1 MIFVDTSAF
10 LAIVNEKD
18 NNHIDA
24 KMFLDEIKNGKVRV
38 KKIITSDYIID
49 ETLTRIRYSAGHK
62 EAVKWGKDILASR
75 VVEKIEVGKE
85 LFELAWEIFETYKD
99 KKLSF
104 TDCTSFAFM
113 KKRGV
118 EKVFSFD
125 KDFENM
131 GFLLMPKTN
140 RFNNIGSI

>member
-18 NNHIDA
+18 NNHISA
-24 KMFLDEIKNGKVRV
+24 KTFLEGIKNGKVRV

-49 ETLTRIRYSAGHK
+49 ETLTRIRYSVGHK

-75 VVEKIEVGKE
+75 VVEKMEVGKE
-85 LFELAWEIFETYKD
+85 IFELAWEIFETYED

-104 TDCTSFAFM
+104 TDCTSFALM
-113 KKRGV
+113 KKRDI

-131 GFLLMPKTN
+131 GFSLMP
-140 RFNNIGSI
+140 

>member
-18 NNHIDA
+18 NNHIA
-24 KMFLDEIKNGKVRV
+24 AITFLEEIKTGKLRI

-49 ETLTRIRYSAGHK
+49 ETLTRIRYSVGHK
-62 EAVKWGKDILASR
+62 EAVKWGTEILASR
-75 VVEKIEVGKE
+75 VAEKIWIEKE
-85 LFELAWEIFETYKD
+85 IFDLAWEIFENYDD

-104 TDCTSFAFM
+104 TDCTSFAIM
-113 KKRGV
+113 KKR
-118 EKVFSFD
+118 EIRKVFSFD

-131 GFLLMPKTN
+131 GFILMP
-140 RFNNIGSI
+140 

>member
-18 NNHIDA
+18 SNHIAA
-24 KMFLDEIKNGKVRV
+24 KRFLEGIKNGSVRV

-49 ETLTRIRYSAGHK
+49 ETLTRIRYAVGHR
-62 EAVKWGKDILASR
+62 EAVEWGKDILASK

-85 LFELAWEIFETYKD
+85 LFELAWKLFERYED

-104 TDCTSFAFM
+104 TDCTSFALM
-113 KKRGV
+113 KKRGI
-118 EKVFSFD
+118 EKAFSFD
-125 KDFENM
+125 GDFETM
-131 GFLLMPKTN
+131 GFARMP
-140 RFNNIGSI
+140 

>member
-18 NNHIDA
+18 NNHIAA
-24 KMFLDEIKNGKVRV
+24 KTFLEGIKNGKVKV

-49 ETLTRIRYSAGHK
+49 ETLTRIRYSVGHK

-75 VVEKIEVGKE
+75 VVEKMEVGKE
-85 LFELAWEIFETYKD
+85 IFELAWEIFETYED

-104 TDCTSFAFM
+104 TDCTSFALM
-113 KKRGV
+113 KKRNV

-131 GFLLMPKTN
+131 GFSLMP
-140 RFNNIGSI
+140 S

>member
-18 NNHIDA
+18 NNHIAA
-24 KMFLDEIKNGKVRV
+24 KTFLEGIKNDKVKV

-49 ETLTRIRYSAGHK
+49 ETLTRIRYSVGHK

-85 LFELAWEIFETYKD
+85 IFELAWEIFESYED

-104 TDCTSFAFM
+104 TDCTSFALM
-113 KKRGV
+113 KKRDV

-125 KDFENM
+125 KDFKNM
-131 GFLLMPKTN
+131 GFILMP
-140 RFNNIGSI
+140 